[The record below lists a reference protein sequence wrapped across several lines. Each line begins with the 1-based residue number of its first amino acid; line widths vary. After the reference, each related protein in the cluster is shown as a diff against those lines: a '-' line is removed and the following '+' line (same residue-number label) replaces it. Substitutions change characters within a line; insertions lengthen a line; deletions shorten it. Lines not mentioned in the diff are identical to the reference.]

1 MPQHLDQRYVKRLKI
16 LFGKDFVTEDG
27 TIEPNFLAYFQR
39 DTGIVAAHTAGIY
52 AFHLADTTEG
62 DANINLD
69 AAILWSG
76 KQVIV
81 KADVLTDSN
90 VVNVIP
96 DGSETI
102 DGQASFVINTL
113 QGAVTLY
120 SDGTNIHVISYI

>member
-16 LFGKDFVTEDG
+16 LFGKDFVTADG
-27 TIEPNFLAYFQR
+27 SIEPNFLAYFQR
-39 DTGIVAAHTAGIY
+39 DTGIIEARTAGVY
-52 AFHLADTTEG
+52 AFYLADTTEG
-62 DANINLD
+62 DDNYNLD
-69 AAILWSG
+69 AAVLWTG

-102 DGQASFVINTL
+102 DGLSSFVINTL